1 MKIIELI
8 DQEQDLKVM
17 IKVRNAAVS
26 RVERLSQRQK
36 YDLLPGTK
44 VVVEA
49 NSKLDREEE
58 GTIIRVNRTKAV
70 VSIGHARW
78 TVPLSMITIKEDG

>member
-70 VSIGHARW
+70 VSIGIARW